1 MGMWPGDPHGVCRN
15 DLTPEGGVP
24 VELLGSSKQ
33 GSQAPRFTLLLSNC
47 FFSEVSLGHC
57 KATKMSSGWRGRP
70 TRLSNSW
77 FWCLKQLT
85 FMEMYLIYLKK

>member
-33 GSQAPRFTLLLSNC
+33 GLQAPQFTLLLR
-47 FFSEVSLGHC
+47 EL
-57 KATKMSSGWRGRP
+57 RGFPWALQGNKDVQWVERQAH
-70 TRLSNSW
+70 LA
-77 FWCLKQLT
+77 Q
-85 FMEMYLIYLKK
+85 